1 MFMKRLLLT
10 ALITATLLS
19 AQGLK
24 LVRTTDLPGISGDLD
39 HMALDVAGQ
48 RLFLAAEDNGTLRVI
63 DLKTGKLERTLKGFN
78 TPHSIL
84 YLPESKELYIAD
96 GSKAVQILDS
106 DTFKLKKTVPTTP
119 GSDSIAVD
127 QANHRLY
134 AVSGGKDVSMKTS
147 AISVINTESAKLE
160 TEFPIEAAHV
170 EAMALEKAGPRLF
183 VNVTD
188 KNYLAVIDRHTWK
201 MTAQWHIAE
210 AKQNAPIAFDEAHHR
225 LFVVCRDPGML
236 IVLNSDD
243 GRTIASFPTG
253 ARADEVVFDDPH
265 QRIYVAAGEGQIF
278 RYQQIDPDH
287 YKPLPPVP
295 SASGAKTAVL
305 SSDNKHLFLAVSPGE
320 GKTGAKVL
328 MFSVE

>member
-1 MFMKRLLLT
+1 MKRLLPI
-10 ALITATLLS
+10 APLIASLLS
-19 AQGLK
+19 AQSMK

-39 HMALDVAGQ
+39 HMALDAAGQ
-48 RLFLAAEDNGTLRVI
+48 RLFLAAEDNGTVRVI
-63 DLKTGKLERTLKGFN
+63 DLRTGKLERTLKGFN

-84 YLPESKELYIAD
+84 YLPEKNELYIAD
-96 GSKAVQILDS
+96 GSKAVQVLDS
-106 DTFKLKKTVPTTP
+106 KTFQVKTTVPTTP

-127 QANHRLY
+127 RANHLLY

-160 TEFPIEAAHV
+160 KEFPIEAAHV
-170 EAMALEKAGPRLF
+170 EAMALEKSGPRLF

-188 KNYLAVIDRHTWK
+188 KNYLAVVDRHTGK
-201 MTAQWHIAE
+201 MTARWHIAE

-236 IVLNSDD
+236 VVLNGDD
-243 GRTIASFPTG
+243 GRTVASFPTG
-253 ARADEVVFDDPH
+253 ARADEVVFDDSH
-265 QRIYVAAGEGQIF
+265 QRIYVAAGEGKIF
-278 RYQQIDPDH
+278 PYQQIDQDH
-287 YKPLPPVP
+287 YKPLPPVQ

-305 SSDNKHLFLAVSPGE
+305 SPDNKHLFLAVSPGE

-328 MFSVE
+328 MFAID